1 MQSPGDGTGVGSGWR
16 PWCPSP
22 GFFLG
27 GVTSLLHF
35 GKRSLGWY
43 PGSWGRETIGLVT
56 MFQMTS
62 DTALNWDVGSHEG
75 PGRSLKDR
83 GS

>member
-1 MQSPGDGTGVGSGWR
+1 M
-16 PWCPSP
+16 
-22 GFFLG
+22 
-27 GVTSLLHF
+27 HF